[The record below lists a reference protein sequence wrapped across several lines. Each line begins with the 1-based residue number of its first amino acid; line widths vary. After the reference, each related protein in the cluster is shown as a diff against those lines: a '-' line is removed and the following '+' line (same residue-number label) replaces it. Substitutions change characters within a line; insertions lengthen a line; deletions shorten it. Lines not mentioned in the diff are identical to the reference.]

1 MENTFIKLANSA
13 KFKWF
18 LLRKLPAA
26 YFSGVRI
33 KYMDEKECRVVVPY
47 TWFSQNPFRSTYFA
61 CLAMAAE
68 LSTGA
73 LAMANV
79 YKRQPSV
86 SMLIVKVDATYH
98 KKASSVTTFICTD
111 GLPMKSKIDE
121 AIRTGEPQLFT
132 AISIGTD
139 EEGNNVAT
147 FTFTW
152 SFKVR
157 Q

>member
-1 MENTFIKLANSA
+1 
-13 KFKWF
+13 
-18 LLRKLPAA
+18 
-26 YFSGVRI
+26 
-33 KYMDEKECRVVVPY
+33 
-47 TWFSQNPFRSTYFA
+47 
-61 CLAMAAE
+61 
-68 LSTGA
+68 
-73 LAMANV
+73 
-79 YKRQPSV
+79 
-86 SMLIVKVDATYH
+86 
-98 KKASSVTTFICTD
+98 
-111 GLPMKSKIDE
+111 MKSKIDE